1 MAPFSGSIVCTEI
14 PCVTFLLVCS
24 EPRAQENGVNKEFEV
39 DAVKMQ
45 AQAVGVEEHMK
56 TQLTQLFNRCGK
68 VWLYWILA

>member
-1 MAPFSGSIVCTEI
+1 
-14 PCVTFLLVCS
+14 VCS